1 MPMLSALRLFPDR
14 EDLPTTHVAKK
25 RVWRTSQ
32 IAPMGGRIIFERLQ
46 CSTSTTGGGEVPS
59 EETFVRINVNDGI
72 VPFGNCDSGP
82 GRSCP
87 LAHFTDTVRARGSA
101 IGDFRT
107 MCGLAS
113 DAPGR
118 ITFLHQ

>member
-14 EDLPTTHVAKK
+14 EDLPTTHVA
-25 RVWRTSQ
+25 RERAWRTSQ

-46 CSTSTTGGGEVPS
+46 CSSLAAKADAKPS
-59 EETFVRINVNDGI
+59 EEVFVRINVNDGI

-87 LAHFTDTVRARGSA
+87 LAHFLDTVRARGSA
-101 IGDFRT
+101 IGEFRS

-113 DAPGR
+113 DAPDR